1 MRFGYQPGL
10 IAFCQLLRQDPF
22 HFALDHI
29 NTSGHSNDSFSKTLS
44 FNVELLFRWLVFSSI
59 FFLHLSF
66 PSVCCID
73 ATTLHQPTPILM
85 LFGSNKAKTVA
96 KDVEGKIQESI
107 GLVTGDEG
115 DRLAGK
121 AKQAEANAR
130 DTADTLTSKAGMG

>member
-1 MRFGYQPGL
+1 M
-10 IAFCQLLRQDPF
+10 
-22 HFALDHI
+22 
-29 NTSGHSNDSFSKTLS
+29 
-44 FNVELLFRWLVFSSI
+44 
-59 FFLHLSF
+59 
-66 PSVCCID
+66 
-73 ATTLHQPTPILM
+73 
-85 LFGSNKAKTVA
+85 FGSNKAKTVA

>member
-1 MRFGYQPGL
+1 ML
-10 IAFCQLLRQDPF
+10 WITSTLLDIPMILFRRLF
-22 HFALDHI
+22 H
-29 NTSGHSNDSFSKTLS
+29 STLS
-44 FNVELLFRWLVFSSI
+44 YCLGGLFSV
-59 FFLHLSF
+59 LSF
-66 PSVCCID
+66 FCTSPSPVF
-73 ATTLHQPTPILM
+73 AASTPQPSINQPPILM